1 MLKRLVDFYL
11 FFHARR
17 RIEELKKTY
26 TNPLK
31 LQEKALFSILKR
43 AHHTEIGKRYNFES
57 IKSIGDY
64 QKRLPLVKYNDIKP
78 LIEKTLRGKPDVL
91 WPGKVRD
98 FAITSGTTS
107 GNKYIPISKELIR
120 ANIKAALDCLTFYF
134 NKTHNYSLLSGRFL
148 LLGGSTSLEML
159 ESGSFTGDL
168 SGITSRRAPFI
179 FNSHYE
185 PRRDIAR
192 ISDWETKINKIVQK
206 EVEMDIRGISG
217 IPSWLLVFFNRL
229 LEEASKRRNRKVDTV
244 KEVWPNFSFL
254 VHGGINFAP
263 YKDIFS
269 KIIGSDIYYLEIY
282 PASEAFIAI
291 QDTEDKR
298 GLLLMLDYGTFY
310 EFIPAEEMDKENPPR
325 LTVND
330 VELGKNYAVVITNNS
345 GLYSYI
351 LGDILKF
358 VSLKPLRLIV
368 TGRVEHFLS
377 AFGEHLIV
385 EEAEDA
391 IIYACKN
398 TGSEIEEFTAAPL
411 FPDNARELPCH
422 QWLVEFR
429 KNPHN
434 LDEFGRYLDERL
446 RENNDDYNTHR
457 GNNVNIGRPK
467 IVVLKKDAF
476 YNWMKSEGKLGGQHK
491 VPRLKNDR
499 TIAAK
504 LLNQQHSG

>member
-1 MLKRLVDFYL
+1 
-11 FFHARR
+11 
-17 RIEELKKTY
+17 
-26 TNPLK
+26 
-31 LQEKALFSILKR
+31 
-43 AHHTEIGKRYNFES
+43 
-57 IKSIGDY
+57 
-64 QKRLPLVKYNDIKP
+64 
-78 LIEKTLRGKPDVL
+78 
-91 WPGKVRD
+91 
-98 FAITSGTTS
+98 
-107 GNKYIPISKELIR
+107 
-120 ANIKAALDCLTFYF
+120 
-134 NKTHNYSLLSGRFL
+134 
-148 LLGGSTSLEML
+148 
-159 ESGSFTGDL
+159 
-168 SGITSRRAPFI
+168 
-179 FNSHYE
+179 
-185 PRRDIAR
+185 
-192 ISDWETKINKIVQK
+192 
-206 EVEMDIRGISG
+206 
-217 IPSWLLVFFNRL
+217 LVFFNRL

-368 TGRVEHFLS
+368 TGRIGHFLS

-398 TGSEIEEFTAAPL
+398 TGSEIEGFTAAPL
-411 FPDNARELPCH
+411 FPDNPKELPCH

-429 KNPHN
+429 KNPRN